1 MINERSI
8 VRLSQDTKSGSKQ
21 VRIERPDRIMYDDE
35 GQQAVIIDYK
45 SGDEA
50 QQYTE
55 RHKRQLRSYRK
66 ALLESGFKRVCAYLL
81 YLSADGYQIVEVD

>member
-8 VRLSQDTKSGSKQ
+8 VRLSQDAESEARQ
-21 VRIERPDRIMYDDE
+21 ARIERPDRILYDDE
-35 GQQAVIIDYK
+35 EQQAVIIDYK

-50 QQYTE
+50 QQYTS

-66 ALLESGFKRVCAYLL
+66 ALLESGFQTVRAYLL
-81 YLSADGYQIVEVD
+81 YLSAEGHQIVEVD